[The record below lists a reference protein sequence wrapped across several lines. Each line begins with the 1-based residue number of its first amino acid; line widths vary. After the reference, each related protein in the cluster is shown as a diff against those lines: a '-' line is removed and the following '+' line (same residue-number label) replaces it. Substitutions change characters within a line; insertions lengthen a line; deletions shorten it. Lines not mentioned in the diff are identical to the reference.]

1 MCDAAFVLEFLS
13 ASAKMALPREEKKDL
28 YLIQQYLVLQIF
40 LFPGLPWSLE
50 LVLSDLTKVPP
61 RPLRPSAA

>member
-1 MCDAAFVLEFLS
+1 LS
-13 ASAKMALPREEKKDL
+13 LPREEKKDL

-40 LFPGLPWSLE
+40 LYPGLPWNLE

-61 RPLRPSAA
+61 LPRRPNDESYSRPTAPRQN